1 MRLEK
6 KQLIKYIKSLEELGI
21 KETKFTEETAKKFRV
36 SEISVV
42 ILYEKIAAEKP
53 INIWVVLFFI
63 LGLIGTTIGF
73 VLGTIAVVF
82 GIALVTLSIATVV
95 QNRKYSVQFKRL
107 ASLKKK

>member
-1 MRLEK
+1 M
-6 KQLIKYIKSLEELGI
+6 
-21 KETKFTEETAKKFRV
+21 
-36 SEISVV
+36 